1 MEYSY
6 EKYKELNEKY
16 RKYTTYEKSEIL
28 DCYTKDEFDIKFTSQ
43 VNYYKYLA
51 CLLHHWYFIV
61 KIDKDEASRLLD
73 VGLRSDLD
81 TDFFIEDI
89 YEFFNHFEKHLDEF
103 DHDNSILDGF
113 LLHLNPDRK
122 TYTGDVAEFFAKTN
136 ALDEIPRRY
145 MTGYDPEELIYLMKY
160 YDNYEEDLQKKD

>member
-160 YDNYEEDLQKKD
+160 YDTYEEDLQKKD